1 MPSSIV
7 SIGLGLLAVISTAV
21 ATDPAC
27 QAPKPK
33 ADPRAAPGVEYKVL
47 SNDLARPRGLVLD
60 SEGNLLVVEASSKG
74 VRRVV
79 LTDADNLD
87 VCVESSSQLINDSS
101 VRIPRLLEKPCALC
115 RRCLTGG

>member
-1 MPSSIV
+1 MHSSIF
-7 SIGLGLLAVISTAV
+7 SIGLGLLAVLSTAG

-47 SNDLARPRGLVLD
+47 ANDLQKPRGVILD
-60 SEGNLLVVEASSKG
+60 SEGNLLIVEASSKG

-79 LTDADNLD
+79 LNDADGLD
-87 VCVESSSQLINDSS
+87 VCVDSSSQLINDSS
-101 VRIPRLLEKPCALC
+101 VRTVEFELHHICV
-115 RRCLTGG
+115 